1 METNENKENSAKDTA
16 RIESFSDGV
25 FAIAITLLIL
35 DIHVPDVKGQ
45 DTILNALLNQWTTSL
60 AFLIGFFTILIC
72 WINHHYM
79 FQHIYRSNS
88 MFLLINGFKLLVVTV
103 TPFVTAILSKYIGT
117 EQQQMAVSIYCFNFT
132 LMGSAMFAIWS
143 YANFKG
149 FTRSSDPMVLKATTR
164 LYMLAGTFSTLIW
177 IVSFFSVT
185 ACLILSGIMFMIFIF
200 PKKAVLW
207 QVERMTAS
215 LM

>member
-1 METNENKENSAKDTA
+1 MENNENTINSAKDTS

-35 DIHVPDVKGQ
+35 DIHVPQVTENVSLLQ
-45 DTILNALLNQWTTSL
+45 ALFNQWTTSL

-103 TPFVTAILSKYIGT
+103 TPFVTAILSKYIQT
-117 EQQQMAVSIYCFNFT
+117 PQQQMAVTIYCFNFA
-132 LMGSAMFAIWS
+132 LMGIAMAGIWG
-143 YANFKG
+143 YANHQE
-149 FTRSSDPMVLKATTR
+149 FTKASSGKVLRAITR
-164 LYMLAGTFSTLIW
+164 LYIFAGTFSTLIW
-177 IVSFFSVT
+177 IVSFFST
-185 ACLILSGIMFMIFIF
+185 IACLVLSGLMFLVFLF
-200 PKKAVLW
+200 PKRAVHW
-207 QVERMTAS
+207 QVERIEAKG
-215 LM
+215 